1 MSCFYKIEDPAM
13 LVIDPD
19 TCIDCAL
26 CVPACPI
33 HAIYPEAE
41 VPEVY
46 AEWTE
51 KNAELFGD
59 GENITEI
66 EDAMEKA
73 LDLGEIQARE
83 AEQGLDVPEPSQA

>member
-1 MSCFYKIEDPAM
+1 VSCFYKLEDPAM
-13 LVIDPD
+13 LVIDPN

-46 AEWTE
+46 QEWTA
-51 KNAELFGD
+51 KNADLYGQ
-59 GENITEI
+59 GEVITEV
-66 EDAMEKA
+66 EEAMAGAK
-73 LDLGEIQARE
+73 DLGEIQAAE
-83 AEQGLDVPEPSQA
+83 AANGWDVPEPSQA